1 MVVVVYVGDNERAKS
16 VTVKLDKED
25 YENAVIAHQH
35 GKAVKLVGDL
45 KEHHKAVMENVIFN
59 VIE

>member
-1 MVVVVYVGDNERAKS
+1 MGDNERTKS
-16 VTVKLDKED
+16 VTAKLNKED

-45 KEHHKAVMENVIFN
+45 RGGTKLIMDNVMFN
-59 VIE
+59 VID